1 MIGHIVLLKLKPY
14 TIDQQLQDLI
24 DVLMGMKAQISGI
37 VDITAGINNRP
48 EGKSHGFSYGLICRF
63 VHRVARDNYLPH
75 PKHIEVATQ
84 PLRPLVD
91 DLPVLITPTKDLHA

>member
-1 MIGHIVLLKLKPY
+1 MIEHIVLLKLKPC
-14 TIDQQLQDLI
+14 TTDQQLQDLI
-24 DVLMGMKAQISGI
+24 DALMGMKAQISGI
-37 VDITAGINNRP
+37 VDITAGINNSL

-63 VHRVARDNYLPH
+63 VDRVAHDNYLPH
-75 PKHIEVATQ
+75 QKHIEVATQ